1 MKEKKKGGTIVLEA
15 IIGDMAGSMFEFN
28 NAKSKGKGT
37 LDPDKCKDF
46 PILEPRMRMTDDS
59 LLTIAAARALMAHRP
74 MDYSEEGAKLFQD
87 DLAKEFVHTWKKH
100 IGAGFGEMFYK

>member
-1 MKEKKKGGTIVLEA
+1 
-15 IIGDMAGSMFEFN
+15 
-28 NAKSKGKGT
+28 
-37 LDPDKCKDF
+37 
-46 PILEPRMRMTDDS
+46 
-59 LLTIAAARALMAHRP
+59 MAHRP

>member
-1 MKEKKKGGTIVLEA
+1 MLEA

-74 MDYSEEGAKLFQD
+74 MDYSEEGAKLFKD